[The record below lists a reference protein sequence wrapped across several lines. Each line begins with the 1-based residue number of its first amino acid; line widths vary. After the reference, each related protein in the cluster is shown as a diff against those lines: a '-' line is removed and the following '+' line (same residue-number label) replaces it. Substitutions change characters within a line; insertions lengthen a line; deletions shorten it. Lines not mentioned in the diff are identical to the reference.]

1 LQKYFYGKSTF
12 RASETFKEKYMT
24 QKLPVALQLYSVR
37 DHTVKDMAG
46 TLRQLAAMGYQGVE
60 LAGYGNLTRE
70 QLKDVIDETALEVV
84 AAHANLQRLQ
94 NEIDDIVAESDVF
107 GNRYVVLGSVPTEL
121 RGSAANWKE
130 AAKTLTDIGEK
141 LHQNNLQFCYH
152 NHAFEFE
159 EEYDGEY
166 GLDVLF
172 AHSDPRFVQSEL
184 DSYWVKKGG
193 QEPVN
198 YIEKYAGRIPL
209 LHIKD
214 MGTNGDFAEIGAGTF
229 DWPAIFAAAEANGVK
244 HYIVEQD
251 TCPGDSMD
259 SVKLSIENLRKMGKL

>member
-1 LQKYFYGKSTF
+1 MQKYFYGKSTF
-12 RASETFKEKYMT
+12 HATETFKEKHMT

-37 DHTVKDMAG
+37 DHTAKDMAG
-46 TLRQLAAMGYQGVE
+46 TLRQLAAMGYQNVE

-70 QLKDVIDETALEVV
+70 QLKDVIDETAQEVV
-84 AAHANLQRLQ
+84 SIHTNLARLQ
-94 NEIDDIVAESDVF
+94 NEIDDIVAESKVF
-107 GNRYVVLGSVPTEL
+107 GNRYVVLGSVPAEL
-121 RGSAANWKE
+121 RGSAANWRA
-130 AAKTLTDIGEK
+130 AAKTLNTIGER
-141 LHQNNLQFCYH
+141 LHQHDLQFCYH

-166 GLDVLF
+166 GLDILLT
-172 AHSDPRFVQSEL
+172 HSDPRFVQSEL

-193 QEPVN
+193 AEPVE
-198 YIEKYAGRIPL
+198 YIKKYSGRIPL

-214 MGTNGDFAEIGAGTF
+214 MRTNGDFAEIGAGTF
-229 DWPAIFAAAEANGVK
+229 DWPAIFAAAEATGVK

-259 SVKLSIENLRKMGKL
+259 SVKLSIDNLRQMGKL